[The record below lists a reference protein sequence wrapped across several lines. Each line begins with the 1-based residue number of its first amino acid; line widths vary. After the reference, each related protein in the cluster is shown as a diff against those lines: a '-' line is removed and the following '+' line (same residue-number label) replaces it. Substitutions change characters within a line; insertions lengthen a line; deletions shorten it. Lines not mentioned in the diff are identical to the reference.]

1 MADKMAVAMVYM
13 ISFFVIYVFAT
24 GGILLFFRNTLIDEW
39 RKRFLVKR
47 GWGYIR
53 INGND
58 KRVREYFKDLKKEK
72 IKISGH
78 TYFVDPKKV
87 KFKGQAGVFEYKEG
101 IAEPI
106 DIYSE
111 ELVGTNSEFLDGF
124 LLKMKS
130 LARVTAAKEMQM
142 ILYVAIG
149 AAIAAAAAAVIA
161 YTNYNT
167 LQEISKIII
176 K

>member
-1 MADKMAVAMVYM
+1 MSNNMTVALIYI
-13 ISFFVIYVFAT
+13 ISFFMIYVIGT
-24 GGILLFFRNTLIDEW
+24 GAVFIYFRHLLMDEF

-72 IKISGH
+72 VKIGKH
-78 TYFVDPKKV
+78 TYFVNPKTI
-87 KFKGQAGVFEYKEG
+87 KFKGKAGVFEYKEG

-106 DIYSE
+106 DIYSRG
-111 ELVGTNSEFLDGF
+111 LVGTDSEYLDGF

-142 ILYVAIG
+142 ILYAAGG
-149 AAIAAAAAAVIA
+149 AALAAVVAAILA

-167 LQEISKIII
+167 LQEISKILI